1 MADHEIKRTRTGRD
15 KAPGGKIAGQEP
27 SRSVRVDEPI
37 NFVCIRVAERE
48 TMCTECALPDCVGFE
63 SEQCPVRIEERRRLR
78 EKYQQRNQGCPKR
91 HYTRGEKNGQ
101 RNQGCPKRRYTRRSQ
116 GMKNPFYFAYIR
128 CAEREAMCANCP
140 LPRCV
145 GLESEECPVR
155 VENRRRQQEKRDARL
170 FHSNGSQTRMKR
182 IRYNITVV
190 DGETMADSKTVLISS
205 SSVEKALSRFAIK
218 HYSVWNANLFVR
230 PVDANTYTLHRV
242 WRGTISRKY
251 FAKVKI
257 TPT

>member
-1 MADHEIKRTRTGRD
+1 
-15 KAPGGKIAGQEP
+15 
-27 SRSVRVDEPI
+27 
-37 NFVCIRVAERE
+37 
-48 TMCTECALPDCVGFE
+48 
-63 SEQCPVRIEERRRLR
+63 
-78 EKYQQRNQGCPKR
+78 
-91 HYTRGEKNGQ
+91 
-101 RNQGCPKRRYTRRSQ
+101 
-116 GMKNPFYFAYIR
+116 
-128 CAEREAMCANCP
+128 
-140 LPRCV
+140 
-145 GLESEECPVR
+145 
-155 VENRRRQQEKRDARL
+155 
-170 FHSNGSQTRMKR
+170 MKR